1 MWNTPYGERTLN
13 WAERRLVASEAWAL
27 SEAIFE
33 AASLGG
39 STVDVV
45 LFDRITWQQQ
55 ILLIERVL
63 NALIDPTIP
72 APPISALLEATV
84 AAIYAQLV
92 ISVQLEID
100 LIEPE
105 DDPIDSYDPY
115 NGFYVRQQVL
125 DAIKAPVD
133 LDEPEGDPF
142 EEFSLTVECDEIEEW
157 QMLIECL
164 RGRILADEDWQMEA
178 IMMDLAPT
186 TSEDIKQLMGIR
198 GDYFIDIPPDATDEQ
213 AEAARLRISAIGRRI
228 REEPPF

>member
-27 SEAIFE
+27 SSAISE
-33 AASLGG
+33 AANFGG
-39 STVDVV
+39 SSVEVV
-45 LFDRITWQQQ
+45 LFDRLTWQQQ
-55 ILLIERVL
+55 ILLLERVL

-72 APPISALLEATV
+72 APPTTALLEATV
-84 AAIYAQLV
+84 AAIYAQMV

-142 EEFSLTVECDEIEEW
+142 EEYSLTLECDEIEEW
-157 QMLIECL
+157 EMVIECL
-164 RGRILADEDWQMEA
+164 RGRILADEDWQMES
-178 IMMDLAPT
+178 IVMDLAPAT
-186 TSEDIKQLMGIR
+186 GEDIKQLMGIR
-198 GDYFIDIPPDATDEQ
+198 ADYFIDIPPDATDEE
-213 AEAARLRISAIGRRI
+213 AEAARLRIATIGLGI
-228 REEPPF
+228 QEEPPF